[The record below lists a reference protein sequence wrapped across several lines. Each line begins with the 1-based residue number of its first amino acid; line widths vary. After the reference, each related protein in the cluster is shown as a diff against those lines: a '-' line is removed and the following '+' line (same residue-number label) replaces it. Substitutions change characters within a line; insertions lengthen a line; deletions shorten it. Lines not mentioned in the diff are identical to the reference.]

1 MGFNGPLN
9 ASHTSSFDTFWA
21 VASPWP
27 LTTDLQPL
35 TKCHWKTSGKF
46 EAIILGQPHWGHFW
60 PLTSYWGIK
69 MLEQQKK
76 VSVLHLSVC
85 SFGDQSS
92 QLILCLDRMY
102 IFLNLDCPASVW
114 LSSLGL
120 RPRLDNYQTLA
131 GQSRSRKMKI
141 LSRQRNFAIEL
152 CHLWAVLQMQHRI
165 LIPLMKK

>member
-1 MGFNGPLN
+1 MLLENSMPTACYFQRNSWKFEGSLIEVI
-9 ASHTSSFDTFWA
+9 FDL
-21 VASPWP
+21 WP
-27 LTTDLQPL
+27 LIGGS
-35 TKCHWKTSGKF
+35 KCLS
-46 EAIILGQPHWGHFW
+46 
-60 PLTSYWGIK
+60 SR
-69 MLEQQKK
+69 KK

-120 RPRLDNYQTLA
+120 RPRLDTYQTLA

-152 CHLWAVLQMQHRI
+152 CHLWAVLQMQHRTFI
-165 LIPLMKK
+165 LYYGWVSWAVLVIH